1 MPDRWGWGAMRSR
14 PSLIALG
21 ILLFATLGPPI
32 ARAADVRH
40 GAQLFQACAAC
51 HNDRPDADGP
61 SLKGIVGRKAGSRD
75 DFRYSPAMQRAGFD
89 WTPANLKDYL
99 HDPQAKVKG
108 NRMPFSGMAND
119 GDIDDLIAYLAT
131 LK

>member
-1 MPDRWGWGAMRSR
+1 M
-14 PSLIALG
+14 
-21 ILLFATLGPPI
+21 
-32 ARAADVRH
+32 RAALSALIVLGLAMLAPAAWAADIQH

-51 HNDRPDADGP
+51 HNDRPDATGP
-61 SLKGIVGRKAGSRD
+61 SLKGVVGRKAGGRD

-99 HDPQAKVKG
+99 RDPQAKVKG
-108 NRMPFSGMAND
+108 NRMPFSGMASD
-119 GDIDDLIAYLAT
+119 RDIDDLIAYLAT

>member
-1 MPDRWGWGAMRSR
+1 MR
-14 PSLIALG
+14 PSLLALG
-21 ILLFATLGPPI
+21 MLVTATLGPVA
-32 ARAADVRH
+32 ARAADLQH
-40 GAQLFQACAAC
+40 GAQLFEACAAC
-51 HNDRPDADGP
+51 HNDRPDATGP
-61 SLKGIVGRKAGSRD
+61 SLKAIVGRKAAARD

-99 HDPQAKVKG
+99 RDPQSKVKG

-119 GDIDDLIAYLAT
+119 ADIDDLIAYLAT